1 MLLCVIAHAA
11 TYPAGD
17 RFNRARRLVYRSQP
31 GVTTRTVSRGVVVVS
46 GASLGVGRA
55 TARAF
60 AERGYDVALLAR
72 AAQSLAAAA
81 ADVDERGD
89 GRVLA
94 VATDVADASQVDRA
108 AEQVERELGPIDV
121 WVNVAMTSVFAPVK
135 DYVAEEVRRT
145 TDVTYHGYVYGM
157 LAALRHMLPRDRGV
171 VVNVGSALSYRSI
184 PLQAA
189 YCGAKHA
196 MVGFSDSLRCEL
208 IHDRS
213 HVKLSVVH
221 LPAMNTPQFDQ
232 VRSKL
237 DHGPQPVPPIYQPEV
252 AARAI
257 VRAAEHPR
265 REYWVGAPT
274 VAAIIGSR
282 LIPGLLDHYLG
293 RTGFAS
299 QQTSEPADTERPDN
313 LWEPVPGDLGAH
325 GRFDAR
331 AHPRSPQAW
340 ASAHRRALAVTG
352 GAIAA
357 GAVALARRGGL

>member
-1 MLLCVIAHAA
+1 VRHK
-11 TYPAGD
+11 
-17 RFNRARRLVYRSQP
+17 
-31 GVTTRTVSRGVVVVS
+31 VVVVS
-46 GASLGVGRA
+46 GGSLGVGRA
-55 TARAF
+55 AACAF
-60 AERGYDVALLAR
+60 AARGYDVAILAR
-72 AAQSLAAAA
+72 GAESLDAAA
-81 ADVDERGD
+81 ADIGARGA
-89 GRVLA
+89 GAVLA
-94 VATDVADASQVDRA
+94 IATDVAEASEVDRA
-108 AEQVERELGPIDV
+108 AERIEQELGPIDV
-121 WVNVAMTSVFAPVK
+121 WVNVAMTSVFAPVRE
-135 DYVAEEVRRT
+135 YVASEVRRT

-157 LAALRHMLPRDRGV
+157 LAALRTMLPRDEGV
-171 VVNVGSALSYRSI
+171 IVNVGSALAYRSI

-213 HVKLSVVH
+213 KVRLSVVH
-221 LPAMNTPQFDQ
+221 LPAMNTPQFQQ

-237 DHGPQPVPPIYQPEV
+237 DRDPQPVPPIYQPEV

-265 REYWVGAPT
+265 REYWVGVPT

-299 QQTSEPADTERPDN
+299 QQTDTPADPDRPDN

-325 GRFDAR
+325 GRFDET
-331 AHPRSPQAW
+331 AHGRSPQAW
-340 ASAHRRALAVTG
+340 ASAHRSALLATG
-352 GAIAA
+352 AA
-357 GAVALARRGGL
+357 AVASAFAFTRRDER

>member
-1 MLLCVIAHAA
+1 
-11 TYPAGD
+11 
-17 RFNRARRLVYRSQP
+17 
-31 GVTTRTVSRGVVVVS
+31 VVS

-55 TARAF
+55 AARAF

-72 AAQSLAAAA
+72 GADSLEAAR
-81 ADVDERGD
+81 ADVDARGA

-94 VATDVADASQVDRA
+94 IATDVAEAAQVDRA
-108 AEQVERELGPIDV
+108 AAQVERELGPVDV
-121 WVNVAMTSVFAPVK
+121 WVNVAMTSVFAPVRQ
-135 DYVAEEVRRT
+135 YVAEEVRRT
-145 TDVTYHGYVYGM
+145 TDVTYHGAVYGM
-157 LAALRHMLPRDRGV
+157 LAALRTMLPRDSGV
-171 VVNVGSALSYRSI
+171 IVNVGSALSYRSI

-196 MVGFSDSLRCEL
+196 MVGFTDSLRCEL

-213 HVKLSVVH
+213 RVRVTVVH
-221 LPAMNTPQFDQ
+221 LPAMNTPQFAQ

-237 DHGPQPVPPIYQPEV
+237 DHEPQPVPPIYQPEV

-265 REYWVGAPT
+265 REYWVGLPT

-282 LIPGLLDHYLG
+282 LIPGLLDRYLG

-299 QQTSEPADTERPDN
+299 QQTAQRADPERPDN

-325 GRFDAR
+325 GGFDAR
-331 AHPRSPQAW
+331 AHPRSLQAW
-340 ASAHRRALAVTG
+340 LSAHRRALVATG
-352 GAIAA
+352 TAA
-357 GAVALARRGGL
+357 AASALALASRDGR

>member
-1 MLLCVIAHAA
+1 M
-11 TYPAGD
+11 T
-17 RFNRARRLVYRSQP
+17 RL
-31 GVTTRTVSRGVVVVS
+31 VSRGVVVVS

-72 AAQSLAAAA
+72 AAESLDAAT
-81 ADVDERGD
+81 ADVDARGD

-94 VATDVADASQVDRA
+94 LPADVSDPEQVDRA
-108 AEQVERELGPIDV
+108 AARVEGELGPIDV
-121 WVNVAMTSVFAPVK
+121 WVNVAMTSVFAPVRE
-135 DYVAEEVRRT
+135 YVAEEVRRT
-145 TDVTYHGYVYGM
+145 TDVTYHGYVFGM
-157 LAALRHMLPRDRGV
+157 LAALRSMLPRDHGV
-171 VVNVGSALSYRSI
+171 IVNVGSALSYRSI

-196 MVGFSDSLRCEL
+196 MVGFTDSLRCEL

-213 HVKLSVVH
+213 HVRVTVVH

-237 DHGPQPVPPIYQPEV
+237 DHDPQPVPPIYQPEV

-257 VRAAEHPR
+257 VWAAEHPR
-265 REYWVGAPT
+265 REYWVGVPT

-293 RTGFAS
+293 RTGFRS
-299 QQTSEPADTERPDN
+299 QQTDEPADPNRPDN

-325 GRFDAR
+325 GGFDRR
-331 AHPRSPQAW
+331 AHVRSPQAW
-340 ASAHRRALAVTG
+340 ASMHRGTLVAAGT
-352 GAIAA
+352 AAA
-357 GAVALARRGGL
+357 GALAMVRRATR